1 MQIETRNLDC
11 IRMPIVQFIKKLC
24 SVDIVKVFSLNAIST
39 FIRMLTGM
47 VSVKIVASIIGPA
60 GVAIVGQLNNLVS
73 ILLGVANGGISSGV
87 TKYVAEYRD
96 DNQMMPN
103 IMSNALRITVICS
116 LMMSFVLIIGHRYFS
131 QYVLLSDEY
140 GYVFVVFG
148 FTIIFYTLNG
158 LLISIL
164 NGYKRFKKFVV
175 VNISGTLIGLLFSV
189 SLVVSFGLAG
199 ALINAVTFQSVI
211 FFITLYLLRKETWLI
226 KDNFT
231 KKYDPCIVRMF
242 LGYSAMTILSLALL
256 PVSQMLL
263 RGYVISQISIVEAG
277 WWEGMNRIS
286 QMYLSVITTSLSV
299 YYLPKLSETRNSDEL
314 RAEIFRV
321 YKFIAPILFIATLC
335 IYILRHFIVW
345 LLYTPSFYPME
356 DLFACQL
363 IGDFFKIMSWILAYQ
378 MIAKSQTKIF
388 IVTEIF
394 FTVSYLLL
402 SYAFIRIN
410 GIVGL
415 TQGYMFNYIIYTL
428 AMIVIYKNLL
438 IKKNE

>member
-1 MQIETRNLDC
+1 MEIETRNLDC

-242 LGYSAMTILSLALL
+242 FGYSAMTILSLALL

>member
-1 MQIETRNLDC
+1 MEFETRNLDC

>member
-1 MQIETRNLDC
+1 MEIETRNLDC

-164 NGYKRFKKFVV
+164 NGYKRFKRFVV

>member
-1 MQIETRNLDC
+1 MEIETRNLDC

-321 YKFIAPILFIATLC
+321 YKFIAPILFIVTLC